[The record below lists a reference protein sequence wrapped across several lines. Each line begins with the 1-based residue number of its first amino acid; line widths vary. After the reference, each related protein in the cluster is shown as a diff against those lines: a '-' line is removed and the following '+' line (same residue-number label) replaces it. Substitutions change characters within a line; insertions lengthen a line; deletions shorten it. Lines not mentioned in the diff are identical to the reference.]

1 MEATAIKSVNFDVVV
16 IGAGIT
22 GSSAAYYLK
31 KKGAARVLLL
41 DTGAGPACSNTGRSA
56 AIVRTYYTTPLMTR
70 LAKAAVDL
78 FEGMTE
84 ELGRDGG
91 FRQTG
96 FTQIVPPEWVGD
108 ARRMV
113 AMHQAAGIDARIIP
127 SSDYDRVFP
136 WLNPEGVGLM
146 VLEARSGYSDPV
158 QVSEAFADAFV
169 SLGGEVRYRT
179 PCRSLVRDGD
189 RVTGVMLDD
198 GFVSAGNVVNAAGP
212 WSPFL
217 ARSVGL
223 ELPMRALREQ
233 DVIIEVRDDRSMPT
247 TPVSNPIEP
256 TYMRP
261 LAGERRWLLGR
272 GFPKPYFDVDPYN
285 YKETY
290 DDDFAREVLDLMVK
304 RIPAVEGA
312 RVVGGYAALYD
323 TTPDW
328 MPFFGPRRE
337 LAGYYDA
344 CGGSGHAFK
353 TGPIMAR
360 ELADWLLDGTVRE
373 DFRQLGFDRVADGRM
388 FVSTFGGNRG

>member
-1 MEATAIKSVNFDVVV
+1 MIKSVSFDVVV
-16 IGAGIT
+16 VGAGIT

-31 KKGAARVLLL
+31 KKGAAKVLLI
-41 DTGAGPACSNTGRSA
+41 DKGAGPACSNTGRSA

-70 LAKAAVDL
+70 LAGAAVEL

-96 FTQIVPPEWVGD
+96 FTQIVPPEWVAD

-113 AMHQAAGIDARIIP
+113 AMHQEAGIDTRVIP
-127 SSDYDRVFP
+127 PSDYGRVFP
-136 WLNPEGVGLM
+136 WLNADGVGLM
-146 VLEARSGYSDPV
+146 VLEVKSGYSDPV

-169 SLGGEVRYRT
+169 RLGGDARYRT
-179 PCRSLVRDGD
+179 PCRALVRDGD
-189 RVTGVMLDD
+189 RVAGVMLDD
-198 GFVSAGNVVNAAGP
+198 GFVSAGSVVNAAGP

-233 DVIIEVRDDRSMPT
+233 DVIIEVRDDRSMPA

-261 LAGERRWLLGR
+261 MEGEGRWLLGR

-290 DDDFAREVLDLMVK
+290 DEDFAREVVDLMAK

-312 RVVGGYAALYD
+312 RIVGGYAALYD

-360 ELADWLLDGTVRE
+360 ELADWLLDGRVE
-373 DFRQLGFDRVADGRM
+373 DDFRQLGFDRIADDRM